1 MGRFNLAFS
10 SIKTA
15 RKWPSVKL
23 ILSNDQS
30 KIHDLNAQWTALT
43 PKERMNYAA
52 KKFGIFFGLAIASV
66 FIPVAHFFLV
76 PLFLILS
83 LVVGFKSYAIRYR
96 LDLGQQLK
104 CHQCQN
110 ELKPSY
116 LLGDELRIKCEKCF
130 AQYAI
135 EK

>member
-1 MGRFNLAFS
+1 
-10 SIKTA
+10 
-15 RKWPSVKL
+15 VKL

-30 KIHDLNAQWTALT
+30 KVHELSAQWTTLT
-43 PKERMNYAA
+43 PKERLAYAA
-52 KKFGIFFGLAIASV
+52 KKFSIFFALAIVSV

-83 LVVGFKSYAIRYR
+83 LVVGFKSYAIRSR

-104 CHQCQN
+104 CHQCQS

-116 LLGDELRIKCEKCF
+116 LLGEELRIKCEKCF